1 MIAPELPEHLLAHLH
16 VVVGHVEHVACRGDK
31 GPRRGAMAWGPMG
44 QAHPAEGVTATGP
57 RGEKDKCP
65 ALLRAASSHPEG
77 AEGSPGL
84 STPTPRALH
93 TQLVGSGEGRGQ
105 PIVLN
110 HRAAPLGVAH
120 GAHVGHAQGVT
131 GGGSTQVLP
140 GGEKQR
146 PARIR
151 DVMWGPVEK
160 EGHSTHSQTTG
171 THHLP
176 ARPFAQGVTG
186 CYFWNEPRPREEAS
200 GGKLAGLRAEKML
213 PKSYPGKPQGGNQEA
228 IIT

>member
-1 MIAPELPEHLLAHLH
+1 MGDPWGRPTQKREPLLQGLEGKKTNVHPCSEQPAHTQREQKGALPSRPPPREPCIPSSWA
-16 VVVGHVEHVACRGDK
+16 VVK
-31 GPRRGAMAWGPMG
+31 
-44 QAHPAEGVTATGP
+44 
-57 RGEKDKCP
+57 
-65 ALLRAASSHPEG
+65 
-77 AEGSPGL
+77 AEGSPSSSITEQLLLG
-84 STPTPRALH
+84 SHMVPTSAMPRVSQVVA
-93 TQLVGSGEGRGQ
+93 
-105 PIVLN
+105 P
-110 HRAAPLGVAH
+110 HR
-120 GAHVGHAQGVT
+120 
-131 GGGSTQVLP
+131 SCP

-146 PARIR
+146 PAGVR

-176 ARPFAQGVTG
+176 ARPFVQGVTG

-200 GGKLAGLRAEKML
+200 GGKLAGLQAEKML